1 VIRSLRSFAP
11 LLVVALIALSACDGD
26 SPTTPTPAPAP
37 APAPTP
43 APPPPPP
50 PPPAPAALESISIS
64 PSVVTGQTRPTAT
77 IRLTAPAPAGNA
89 PVFVET
95 TNSDVAKVPANIS
108 VAAGETTNSFAIDTS
123 TVRNPTTVRISARY
137 ESVTMSAE
145 LTVLPPPLEAQFRVV
160 SANRGED
167 ACVIVS
173 AAGAVDCLF
182 DASRSTGFP
191 AVYRWR
197 LTVAGKEV
205 TLDMPEGSATFTP
218 ATDCNLLSGG
228 NISQGE
234 VPMLVVLRVE
244 DRQGNLSSP
253 VQRIIDLIPNGNC
266 GY

>member
-1 VIRSLRSFAP
+1 MRSLRSYAP
-11 LLVVALIALSACDGD
+11 LLVVALISLSACDGD

-37 APAPTP
+37 TPAPT
-43 APPPPPP
+43 PPPPP
-50 PPPAPAALESISIS
+50 PPPAPAALESITIS

-89 PVFVET
+89 PIFVET

-123 TVRNPTTVRISARY
+123 TVRNPSTVRISARY
-137 ESVTMSAE
+137 QSVTMTAE

-160 SANRGED
+160 SASRGD
-167 ACVIVS
+167 DVCVIVS
-173 AAGAVDCLF
+173 AAGAVDCVF

-197 LTVAGKEV
+197 LTVAGKEEV
-205 TLDMPEGSATFTP
+205 MLDMPEGSATFTP
-218 ATDCNLLSGG
+218 ATDCNFFSGG
-228 NISQGE
+228 NISSDGE
-234 VPMLVVLRVE
+234 VAMLVVLRVE
-244 DRQGNLSSP
+244 DRQGAVSSP
-253 VQRIIDLIPNGNC
+253 VQRIIDVVPNGMC

>member
-1 VIRSLRSFAP
+1 VIRSLRSTSAP
-11 LLVVALIALSACDGD
+11 LLIVALIALSGCDSE

-37 APAPTP
+37 TP
-43 APPPPPP
+43 APVPAPPP
-50 PPPAPAALESISIS
+50 PPPAPAALESITIS

-77 IRLTAPAPAGNA
+77 VRLTAPAPAGNA
-89 PVFVET
+89 PIFVET

-137 ESVTMSAE
+137 ESVTMTAE

-160 SANRGED
+160 SALRGDD

-173 AAGAVDCLF
+173 AAGALDCLF

-191 AVYRWR
+191 AVYRWT
-197 LTVAGKEV
+197 LTVAGKEL
-205 TLDMPEGSATFTP
+205 TLNMPEGSASFTP

-228 NISQGE
+228 NISSDGE
-234 VPMLVVLRVE
+234 VAMLVVLRVE
-244 DRQGNLSSP
+244 DRQGTISSP
-253 VQRIIDLIPNGNC
+253 VQRIIDLVPNGMC